1 MRFSLFLRAQGLFA
15 RAAPQ
20 AADRRVRG
28 TALALAVILALAV
41 VTVAG
46 CNRMKPTDTRPLDQ
60 AGMWFRSIEEL
71 KELAITDAE
80 VAQLA
85 KARQAGVTD
94 AACIELVR
102 VARQHHQEFAS
113 GDAIAGL
120 RRVEVTETTILELA
134 RLNQIGLWAGEAQ
147 AMRLAGL
154 SDQILLGVARRRAA
168 GQKALSGPLLA
179 RLKNA
184 GQSEADLLNFIERGT
199 TDEQAE
205 QMLAAHQ
212 RAMTPSGFIRQRGR
226 RR

>member
-1 MRFSLFLRAQGLFA
+1 MPFSLFLRAQGLCD
-15 RAAPQ
+15 RVAPQ

-28 TALALAVILALAV
+28 TALALAVLLALAMIN
-41 VTVAG
+41 VAG
-46 CNRMKPTDTRPLDQ
+46 CSRMKPTDTRPLDQ

-80 VAQLA
+80 VAELA

-94 AACIELVR
+94 SACIELVR
-102 VARQHHQEFAS
+102 LARQRHQQFAS

-120 RRVEVTETTILELA
+120 RRVEVTEATILELA
-134 RLNQIGLWAGEAQ
+134 RLNQMGLWAGEAQ

-154 SDQILLGVARRRAA
+154 SDEILLSLARHRAA
-168 GQKALSGPLLA
+168 GQKTLSGPLLV

-184 GQSEADLLNFIERGT
+184 GQSNVDLINFIERGT

>member
-1 MRFSLFLRAQGLFA
+1 
-15 RAAPQ
+15 
-20 AADRRVRG
+20 
-28 TALALAVILALAV
+28 
-41 VTVAG
+41 
-46 CNRMKPTDTRPLDQ
+46 
-60 AGMWFRSIEEL
+60 MWFRSIEEL
-71 KELAITDAE
+71 KELAITDVE
-80 VAQLA
+80 VAELA

-94 AACIELVR
+94 AGCIELLR
-102 VARQHHQEFAS
+102 LARQRHQGFAS

-120 RRVEVTETTILELA
+120 RQVDVTEATILELA
-134 RLNQIGLWAGEAQ
+134 RLDQIGLWAGEAQ

-168 GQKALSGPLLA
+168 GQTTLSGPSLV

-184 GQSEADLLNFIERGT
+184 GLSEVDLLNFIERGT

-212 RAMTPSGFIRQRGR
+212 RAMTPSGFIRQHGR